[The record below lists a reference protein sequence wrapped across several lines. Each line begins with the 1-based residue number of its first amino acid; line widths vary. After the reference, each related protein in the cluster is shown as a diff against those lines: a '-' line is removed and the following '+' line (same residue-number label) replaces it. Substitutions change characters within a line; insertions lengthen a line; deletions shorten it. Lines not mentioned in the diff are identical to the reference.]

1 MTPLTSRVDLLR
13 FLCPPLAVVGLW
25 LTWQP
30 DFSTNEEGEA
40 DFRIAPSSRSLRSAR
55 SQDEPENEFATLIE
69 KAAEKDGSSSNV
81 PRAVVTKLNPAEDAN
96 PDAGGEE
103 DDLSSIVERQAAEKL
118 DRVTGIRLLLLKSA
132 AERALH
138 SDTPW
143 SELSQVA
150 VAYRKIGDIES
161 SRYWFQRASR
171 LAINPKDS
179 DQSSLAL
186 RQVVKSAVSVKFYD
200 IATELISRIPLASQK
215 ARAQAELVKAYSKA
229 KRFTQARELA
239 NTFSDAEAQTIALR
253 SIAESEAQHLDL
265 DTAMTTLHSISDV
278 TGKDR
283 ALASVANVRAKL
295 GDSEGS
301 LSTLAQIVDDSIRDA
316 ALVKVTNTQ
325 EKGAKFSIESVT
337 GLIHDPTFRD
347 TAMLHYIV
355 KEAARKGVERAATTV
370 NRIETDAA
378 RVQAIE
384 ALVNL
389 QVRQGDLSGALQ
401 RAKTISSE
409 PGRYRAIQSVAVA
422 KVRKEGAAQARHI
435 AGLIS
440 DKGVRESTMAKIA
453 QKSAVFGQHKA
464 ALATID
470 YIEEPSARAFAFAN
484 VALTQAR
491 YGMNRQ
497 ARARLQDVSR
507 ELNEVENA
515 RTRGRAQ
522 GLVALAFAETGD
534 AREAFSTAA
543 QISNAG
549 LRDSTYQKV
558 ALSFANDIE
567 PVFAAESAQ
576 LIEREVTREKALDSV
591 AAALAKK
598 IAMTDAVAFAENLTS
613 RRQQVR
619 FLLGVATRK
628 S

>member
-1 MTPLTSRVDLLR
+1 MASLSSRADLLR

-30 DFSTNEEGEA
+30 DFSTNEEEEV
-40 DFRIAPSSRSLRSAR
+40 DFTIAQSSRKLRSTK
-55 SQDEPENEFATLIE
+55 SQAENEFASLIE
-69 KAAEKDGSSSNV
+69 KAAEKEGSSSSV
-81 PRAVVTKLNPAEDAN
+81 PRVVVTKLNLVENAD

-103 DDLSSIVERQAAEKL
+103 DDLSLVVERKAAEKL
-118 DRVTGIRLLLLKSA
+118 DRVTGIRLHLLKNA
-132 AERALH
+132 AARAVH

-143 SELSQVA
+143 SDLSQVA
-150 VAYRKIGDIES
+150 VAYQKIGDVES

-171 LAINPKDS
+171 LAISPKDS
-179 DQSSLAL
+179 TQSSLAL
-186 RQVVKSAVSVKFYD
+186 RQVVKSAVSAKFYD
-200 IATELISRIPLASQK
+200 IATELIARIPVANQK

-229 KRFTQARELA
+229 KRFTQARELT
-239 NTFSDAEAQTIALR
+239 NTFSDAEAQATALR

-265 DTAMTTLHSISDV
+265 DTAMSTLHMISDV
-278 TGKDR
+278 TDKDR

-301 LSTLAQIVDDSIRDA
+301 FSTLTHIVDNGIRDA
-316 ALVKVTNTQ
+316 ALVKVANTQ
-325 EKGAKFSIESVT
+325 EKGVKFSIESVT

-347 TAMLHYIV
+347 AAMLHYIA
-355 KEAARKGVERAATTV
+355 KEAARQGVETAAATV
-370 NRIETDAA
+370 NRIETNTA
-378 RVQAIE
+378 RMQAIE
-384 ALVNL
+384 TLVNL

-401 RAKTISSE
+401 RAKTISTDS
-409 PGRYRAIQSVAVA
+409 GRYRAIQSVAVA
-422 KVRKEGAAQARHI
+422 KVRREGAAQARHV

-453 QKSAVFGQHKA
+453 QKAAVFGRHKA
-464 ALATID
+464 ALATIN

-491 YGMNRQ
+491 YGMNHQ
-497 ARARLQDVSR
+497 ARARLEDVSR
-507 ELNEVENA
+507 ELNEVESA
-515 RTRGRAQ
+515 GTRGRAQ
-522 GLVALAFAETGD
+522 GLVALTFAETGD
-534 AREAFSTAA
+534 AGKAFSTAA

-567 PVFAAESAQ
+567 PVFAAKSAQ
-576 LIEREVTREKALDSV
+576 LIEREVTREKALDSI

-598 IAMTDAVAFAENLTS
+598 IAMTDAVDFAENLSS